1 MEYRPQIIA
10 SDLDGLQV
18 VSACSTGAK
27 VRVADIKFLLS
38 NKVFLLSIERT
49 KIETDQEDKRINSVL
64 RFNNV
69 LKVKSKN
76 IDQNK
81 KELEIEL
88 MAIDYL
94 KNNSDYEIISMG
106 HRNPQGLYFDK
117 QNEFILETE
126 HGPNGGD
133 EINLIEI
140 DKIKDDEIQNFGWAI
155 VSDGDH
161 YGGRIE
167 GKTDKKY
174 GVAGDQ
180 VFAPQE
186 TTTTYISNLSLIH
199 ISEPTRQE
207 ARS

>member
-18 VSACSTGAK
+18 VSAACSSGK
-27 VRVADIKFLLS
+27 VRVADIKYLLS

-76 IDQNK
+76 INQNK

-94 KNNSDYEIISMG
+94 KNNNDYEINLMFENNAHIS
-106 HRNPQGLYFDK
+106 LVVEALEILLED
-117 QNEFILETE
+117 QNE
-126 HGPNGGD
+126 
-133 EINLIEI
+133 IN
-140 DKIKDDEIQNFGWAI
+140 K
-155 VSDGDH
+155 
-161 YGGRIE
+161 
-167 GKTDKKY
+167 
-174 GVAGDQ
+174 
-180 VFAPQE
+180 
-186 TTTTYISNLSLIH
+186 
-199 ISEPTRQE
+199 
-207 ARS
+207 